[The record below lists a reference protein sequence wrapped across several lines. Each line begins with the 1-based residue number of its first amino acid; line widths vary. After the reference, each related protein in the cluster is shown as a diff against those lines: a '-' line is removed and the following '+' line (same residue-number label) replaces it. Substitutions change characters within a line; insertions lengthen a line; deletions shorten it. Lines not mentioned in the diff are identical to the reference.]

1 MASDY
6 VPVLIFMIVGIGFSI
21 VALLLAWLIR
31 PHHPFGDKELTY
43 ECGEIPTGDAWRQFR
58 AGFYVFTLAF
68 VIFDVEA
75 LFIIPWALAL
85 REMKSFGLGLMAAV
99 DGIVFLVI
107 LAIGLLYAWKK
118 GALQWE

>member
-6 VPVLIFMIVGIGFSI
+6 VPVLIFMVVGIGFAI
-21 VALLLAWLIR
+21 VAFLLAWLIR
-31 PHHPFGDKELTY
+31 PHNPIGDKLLTY

-68 VIFDVEA
+68 VIFDVEV
-75 LFIIPWALAL
+75 LFIVPWALAL
-85 REMKSFGLGLMAAV
+85 REMKSIGLGVLAAV
-99 DGIVFLVI
+99 DGIIFLII

-118 GALQWE
+118 GALRWE